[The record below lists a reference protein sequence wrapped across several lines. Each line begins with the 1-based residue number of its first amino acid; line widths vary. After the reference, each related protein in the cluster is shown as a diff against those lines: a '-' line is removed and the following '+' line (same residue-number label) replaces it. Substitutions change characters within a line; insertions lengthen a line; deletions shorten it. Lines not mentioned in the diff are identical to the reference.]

1 MMVVVRGLGRR
12 GRELRLERLEFN
24 CKSQSESRSVLLGL
38 FEMLW
43 AVARQ
48 APLSLEF
55 SRQEERRGSSHLA
68 EGDQPK
74 R

>member
-1 MMVVVRGLGRR
+1 MMVVVRGLGRQ

-55 SRQEERRGSSHLA
+55 SRQEYWN
-68 EGDQPK
+68 K
-74 R
+74 